1 VSRRYAM
8 GALAPKLVMTG
19 AGVEFKEDEGY
30 DDDDDDD
37 VSFSFVGVGGEG
49 VKDGSLDG
57 FDVEGS

>member
-1 VSRRYAM
+1 M